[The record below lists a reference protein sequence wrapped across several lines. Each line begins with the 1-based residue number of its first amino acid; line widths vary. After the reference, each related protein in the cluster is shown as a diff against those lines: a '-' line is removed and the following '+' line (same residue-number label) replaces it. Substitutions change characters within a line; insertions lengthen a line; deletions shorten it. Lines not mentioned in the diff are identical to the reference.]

1 MSAFCGEVDFAR
13 PGDARWIAGDA
24 RLDEREALLA
34 QLGADGACSD
44 LELVLLAY
52 ERWGHDAPSH
62 LVGDFA
68 FAIWDPSKRELFC
81 ARDPFGV
88 KPFYSTRDGSRL
100 AFASGIAALRRDATD
115 ALNDRAI
122 ADFLLFSIALDR
134 DATSFRDIHALP
146 AAHVMIASADGIRVR
161 RYWDLPIEEPL
172 HFRDPAEYVDG
183 FRNVLRRAV
192 ADRITSDRI
201 AVSMSGGLD
210 SSSIAALAA
219 ARARVTAFTNVF
231 EPLVP
236 DEERRFALLAAS
248 YLGIDIEITEGAGV
262 PLFDKWERPEYQK
275 EEPCNDPLSSITTD
289 ALRRAAERAPVM
301 LSGQGGDAVLYASHS
316 YFFNLLRGGRW
327 IRFAAEV
334 AGHLAAK
341 RRLPPLCLRSS
352 LRRALGRRAP
362 SPEYPNWIAPELE
375 RRLALRE
382 RWDAYWADEPEIHP
396 TRPQAF
402 NLLRGVGWQRLHE
415 YVDAEAMGARIE
427 YRNPLLDVRV
437 VRYLLRVPPMPWFA
451 EKEILRAA
459 MKGALPED
467 VRLRRKTAIAIDP
480 THIWLDR
487 QADALCRAVAA
498 MESLEPWVNRERVMA
513 TIKNERRSNYDSFL
527 LVLPV
532 SLGLWIAA
540 KMRES
545 GTSSIICMELSE

>member
-1 MSAFCGEVDFAR
+1 MSAFRGEVDFAR
-13 PGDARWIAGDA
+13 PDDSRWILGAA
-24 RLDEREALLA
+24 RLDEREALRA
-34 QLGADGACSD
+34 QVGADRACAD
-44 LELVLLAY
+44 LELALLAY
-52 ERWGHDAPSH
+52 QRWGYDAPSQ
-62 LVGDFA
+62 LTGDFA

-88 KPFYSTRDGSRL
+88 KPFYYARDGARL
-100 AFASGIAALRRDATD
+100 AFASGIAALRGDASD
-115 ALNDRAI
+115 ALNDVAI
-122 ADFLLFSIALDR
+122 ADFLLFSISLDR

-146 AAHVMIASADGIRVR
+146 AAHVMIANAGGVRVR

-172 HFRDPAEYVDG
+172 HFRDPVESVDG
-183 FRNVLRRAV
+183 FRDVLQRAV

-219 ARARVTAFTNVF
+219 AQARVTAFTNVF

-236 DEERRFALLAAS
+236 DEERRFALSAAS
-248 YLGIDIEITEGAGV
+248 HLGIDIEITEGAGV
-262 PLFDKWERPEYQK
+262 RLFEKWERPEYQK

-289 ALRRAAERAPVM
+289 AFRRAAELAPVM

-334 AGHLAAK
+334 AGHLVAK
-341 RRLPPLCLRSS
+341 HRLPPLCLRSS
-352 LRRALGRRAP
+352 LRRALGRKAP
-362 SPEYPNWIAPELE
+362 RPEYPNWIAPELE

-382 RWDAYWADEPEIHP
+382 RWDAHWDDEPEIHP
-396 TRPQAF
+396 TRSQAF

-415 YVDAEAMGARIE
+415 YVDAEAMGAAIE

-487 QADALCRAVAA
+487 QADALCRALAA
-498 MESLEPWVNRERVMA
+498 MAPIEQWVNRERVIA
-513 TIKNERRSNYDSFL
+513 AIRNRGRGNYDSFL
-527 LVLPV
+527 LVLPI
-532 SLGLWIAA
+532 SLGLWISG
-540 KMRES
+540 KMQQS
-545 GTSSIICMELSE
+545 GVSSIICKELSS